1 MKDVRKH
8 NPGRYRDVQ
17 ETEVPV
23 YCDGAKR
30 EIKVI
35 QCVRHAENNEFDEC
49 HTSCYRFQE
58 RKKFL
63 EENVQPVEIEFQY
76 EDEPKMSRTEIL
88 AAVVD
93 KIAELGISKRKACK
107 EIGADPQYF
116 YTLVN
121 GKKKP
126 GKHLARRLED
136 WLDGKANEPKPPEVI
151 VEEYEKEEWKL
162 QSGETVAVIWPA
174 SMKAI
179 DDREFYQWLDE
190 VMIKLITAA
199 KKDG

>member
-8 NPGRYRDVQ
+8 NPGRYRAVQ
-17 ETEVPV
+17 ETEAPV
-23 YCDGAKR
+23 YCDGAKQ

-35 QCVRHAENNEFDEC
+35 QCVRHAENNEFHEC

-63 EENVQPVEIEFQY
+63 EENIQPVEIEFKY
-76 EDEPKMSRTEIL
+76 EDEPKISRIEVL
-88 AAVVD
+88 DAVVK
-93 KIAELGISKRKACK
+93 KISELGISKRKACF
-107 EIGADPQYF
+107 EIVIDHKYF

-121 GKKKP
+121 ERKSP
-126 GKHLARRLED
+126 GTQVTRRLAA
-136 WLDGKANEPKPPEVI
+136 WLAKKANEPKPQEDD
-151 VEEYEKEEWKL
+151 VEEFEKEEWTL
-162 QSGETVAVIWPA
+162 PSGEKITIKWPA

-179 DDREFYQWLDE
+179 DDREFYQWLDT

-199 KKDG
+199 KKEG

>member
-88 AAVVD
+88 DAVVD

-107 EIGADPQYF
+107 EMGADPQYF
-116 YTLVN
+116 YTIVN

-136 WLDGKANEPKPPEVI
+136 WLDGKANEPKPLEDDVQ
-151 VEEYEKEEWKL
+151 EYEKEVWVLEGL
-162 QSGETVAVIWPA
+162 GAVTVKWPKN
-174 SMKAI
+174 MDEI
-179 DDREFYQWLDE
+179 VDREFYQWLDT

-199 KKDG
+199 KKEG